1 MLNKV
6 LAAVERFSLFSAGDR
21 VTVALSGGADS
32 MALLDILYKNRE
44 RFKIEL
50 SAAHLNH
57 KLRGEESDRDEAFV
71 VSFCEKNGIPLIT
84 ESADV
89 AGYAAASG
97 KSIEQAA
104 RDIRYDFLAR
114 VSCGK
119 TATAHTASDNAETVL
134 INLSRGT
141 ALKGAS
147 GIPPV
152 RDNFVRPFIFCTR
165 SEIEAYCK
173 ENDVPFVT
181 DSSNLTDDY
190 TRNKIRH
197 NVIPNL
203 EALNPSFCD
212 AITRFTLSAGED
224 SDFLSSLAAE
234 QFEKNLKNGTLAI
247 AKNAAPSI
255 AKRMIALFLE
265 KEAKTSADSIHINE
279 IYDALGETT
288 CRSIGGGQ
296 TVCIKNGKLSL
307 LSKEEP
313 IEFTVAMQTT
323 DRESFEEMLKVNKL
337 LLKNAIDCDKI
348 CGKVSLRTRVEGDSI
363 KLKGR
368 GTKTLKK
375 LYNEL
380 KVPANAREQLPI
392 AVDSEGIVW
401 ICGAGVSERVCIDEN
416 SKQILIF
423 NYKQNQ

>member
-6 LAAVERFSLFSAGDR
+6 LSAIERFSLFSEGDSI
-21 VTVALSGGADS
+21 TVALSGGADS
-32 MALLDILYKNRE
+32 MALLDVLYKNRE
-44 RFKIEL
+44 RFKIKL

-71 VSFCEKNGIPLIT
+71 ADYCKKLGIKLMA

-89 AGYAAASG
+89 AGYAAKNG

-104 RDIRYDFLAR
+104 REIRYDFLAR
-114 VSCGK
+114 VSVGK
-119 TATAHTASDNAETVL
+119 IATAHTASDNAETVL
-134 INLSRGT
+134 INLTRGT
-141 ALKGAS
+141 ALKGAA

-152 RDNFVRPFIFCTR
+152 RDNFIRPLYFCTR
-165 SEIEAYCK
+165 AEIENYCK
-173 ENDVPFVT
+173 ENNVPFVT

-197 NVIPNL
+197 NVVPKM
-203 EALNPSFCD
+203 EALNPSFCE
-212 AITRFTLSAGED
+212 AVTRFTLSAGED
-224 SDFLSSLAAE
+224 SAFLSSLASE
-234 QFEKNLKNGTLAI
+234 QFEKNFKNGMLTVP
-247 AKNAAPSI
+247 KTAAPSI

-265 KEAKTSADSIHINE
+265 RAAKTSPDSLHINQLYE
-279 IYDALGETT
+279 ALDENT
-288 CRSIGGGQ
+288 CRSIGGNQ
-296 TVCIKNGKLSL
+296 TVIIKNRKLGL
-307 LSKEEP
+307 LLEEKP
-313 IEFTVAMQTT
+313 IGFAVSMQIT
-323 DRESFEEMLKVNKL
+323 DRKNFEEMLKVNKL

-348 CGKVSLRTRVEGDSI
+348 CGNVSLRQRVEGDSI

-380 KVPANAREQLPI
+380 KIPTSVREQLPV
-392 AVDSEGIVW
+392 AADSEGIVW
-401 ICGAGVSERVCIDEN
+401 VCGAGVCERACVDEN
-416 SKQILIF
+416 SRQILIF